1 MGSVMSQFGDESVR
15 GGTAP
20 FQEGLCEK
28 RAASGR
34 ETLASKAAG
43 ACWHHCHGCTPT
55 ASEQFLV
62 SGRPRV
68 APTSLDHRYDKARVS
83 GRAQPHPPGD
93 SDPARGASV
102 RLSSRS
108 LSGSRR

>member
-34 ETLASKAAG
+34 ETLASQAAG
-43 ACWHHCHGCTPT
+43 EQHHCHGCTPT

-62 SGRPRV
+62 SGRLRV
-68 APTSLDHRYDKARVS
+68 APTSLDHRYDKARRLRPRTAPPTRRQRSS
-83 GRAQPHPPGD
+83 GAP
-93 SDPARGASV
+93 
-102 RLSSRS
+102 
-108 LSGSRR
+108 SRRSIATEQ